1 MAVISL
7 TLYGL
12 AIKCLYSPRIA
23 PLCGM
28 VTVESV
34 PPPLPIFYNI
44 IAYDKRVTA
53 RAAPG

>member
-1 MAVISL
+1 MAIISL
-7 TLYGL
+7 TFYGL
-12 AIKCLYSPRIA
+12 VIKCLYSPRIV
-23 PLCGM
+23 PLCGI

>member
-7 TLYGL
+7 TFYGL
-12 AIKCLYSPRIA
+12 VTKCLYSPHIA

-44 IAYDKRVTA
+44 NAYDKRATA
-53 RAAPG
+53 RAVPG